1 MRFLVTA
8 MPRHPVPPEIGLGL
22 VQAMKSFSERYR
34 AKTELDWAFAGLAG
48 GGAILNVDSHEE
60 LDKIMGEFPF
70 GPFSDMSVLAIT
82 DLSTSMENL
91 TRTAGVGGQGHA
103 SLRADASHPHGEP
116 F

>member
-8 MPRHPVPPEIGLGL
+8 MPRHPVPPEMGLGL
-22 VQAMKSFSERYR
+22 VQAMKAFSERYR

-70 GPFSDMSVLAIT
+70 GPFSEMTVMAIT
-82 DLSTSMENL
+82 DLATSMDNL
-91 TRTAGVGGQGHA
+91 TRQLEMAIQGMP
-103 SLRADASHPHGEP
+103 R
-116 F
+116 